1 MKILYID
8 HYAGSDKY
16 GMEFRPFY
24 MAREWVKMG
33 HEVTVLGA
41 DFSHL
46 RKKNPKISKDFDE
59 EYDEG
64 VRFVWFR
71 SNTYK
76 SNGVKRFYSMASFSH
91 KLKKYAKRLAAEGYD
106 AVIASSTFPMD
117 NYGARKIADLC
128 GAKQIYEI
136 HDLWPLSLMVMGNV
150 GPKNPLIM
158 YIQKAEDFAF
168 KNCDKVISILPFAN
182 LHMKER
188 GFSDDKFVCVP
199 NGIVT
204 DEKRTELSKEGEHY
218 KTLTALKND
227 GKFILM
233 YAGGHARSNAL
244 DSFILSSDGMPENI
258 HIVMVG
264 DGVEKK
270 NLVSLAGDR
279 KNITFLPSV
288 KKTDMQSLLSF
299 ADCLYIGAKSSPLY
313 SYGVGMNKIY
323 DYMLAARPIIYAID
337 SANKPVDDAGCG
349 ITVKPEDKDEIVKA
363 VNEILSWSD
372 EQKKEAGERAKSFV
386 LNHHDYK
393 VLAERF
399 LNELSK

>member
-46 RKKNPKISKDFDE
+46 RKKNPVITKDFDE

-76 SNGVKRFYSMASFSH
+76 SNGVKRFYSMINFSH
-91 KLKKYAKRLAAEGYD
+91 KLKKYAKRLAADRYD

-117 NYGARKIADLC
+117 NYGARKIADLS

-168 KNCDKVISILPFAN
+168 KNADKIVSILPFAN

-188 GFSDDKFVCVP
+188 GFSDEKFVCVP

-204 DEKRTELSKEGEHY
+204 DEKRTNLSKDSEHY
-218 KTLTALKND
+218 KVLSKLKSQ

-244 DSFILSSDGMPENI
+244 DSFILSADDMPENI

-264 DGVEKK
+264 DGVEKQR
-270 NLVSLAGDR
+270 LVELAGER

-323 DYMLAARPIIYAID
+323 DYMLSARPIIYAID
-337 SANKPVDDAGCG
+337 SANKPVEEADCG
-349 ITVKPEDKDEIVKA
+349 ITVKPEDKSEIVRAAK
-363 VNEILSWSD
+363 EILSWSD
-372 EQKKEAGERAKSFV
+372 EQKNEAGERAKSFV

-393 VLAERF
+393 VLAQRF
-399 LNELSK
+399 LDELSK

>member
-8 HYAGSDKY
+8 HYAGSDNY

-33 HEVTVLGA
+33 HDVTVLGA
-41 DFSHL
+41 QFSHL
-46 RKKNPKISKDFDE
+46 RKKNPDVSRDFDE
-59 EYDEG
+59 EFDEG
-64 VRFVWFR
+64 VRFLWFR
-71 SNTYK
+71 SNSYK
-76 SNGVKRFYSMASFSH
+76 SNGVKRFYSMVRFSH
-91 KLKKYAKRLAAEGYD
+91 KLKKYAKRLASEGYD
-106 AVIASSTFPMD
+106 AVIASSTYPMD
-117 NYGARKIADLC
+117 NYGARKIANLC
-128 GAKQIYEI
+128 NAKQIYEI

-168 KNCDKVISILPFAN
+168 KNADKIVSILPFAN

-188 GFSDDKFVCVP
+188 GFSDEKFVCVP

-204 DEKRTELSKEGEHY
+204 DEKRTELSKDSEQY
-218 KTLTALKND
+218 KAITQLKSE

-244 DSFILSSDGMPENI
+244 DTLIFATDKMPDNVHTVLI
-258 HIVMVG
+258 G

-270 NLVSLAGDR
+270 NLVSLSGDR

-288 KKTDMQSLLSF
+288 KKTDMQSLLSL

-313 SYGVGMNKIY
+313 DYGVGMNKIY
-323 DYMLAARPIIYAID
+323 DYMLSARPVIYALN
-337 SANKPVDDAGCG
+337 SANKPVDDAKCG
-349 ITVKPEDKDEIVKA
+349 ITVAPEDANAIANAVK
-363 VNEILSWSD
+363 EILSWSD
-372 EQKKEAGERAKSFV
+372 EQKATAGENGRRYV
-386 LNHHDYK
+386 LEHHDYK
-393 VLAERF
+393 VLAQNF
-399 LNELSK
+399 LNELK